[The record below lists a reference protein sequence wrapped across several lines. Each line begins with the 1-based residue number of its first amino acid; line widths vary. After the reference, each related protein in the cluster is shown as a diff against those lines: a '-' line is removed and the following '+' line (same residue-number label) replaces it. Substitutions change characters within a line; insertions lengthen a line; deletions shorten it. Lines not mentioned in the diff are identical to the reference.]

1 VNILDVIAPSKAPP
15 VADDDEELDEVVD
28 ESDAEFCFA
37 PLHAAASDVIK
48 SSVSRKV
55 VSEDW
60 GISLIRE
67 TADRIIEHPFLI
79 CPVRKNGEASARIRR
94 PLRPLVTSE

>member
-15 VADDDEELDEVVD
+15 VAEAEDEEPDEDVD
-28 ESDAEFCFA
+28 ESDVEFCFA

-60 GISLIRE
+60 GISLVRE
-67 TADRIIEHPFLI
+67 TADRIIEHPFL
-79 CPVRKNGEASARIRR
+79 VGLDWS
-94 PLRPLVTSE
+94 